1 MSGPGWQ
8 VLIEAAKAYEGLF
21 VPALFAQWAPK
32 VADGARVQPGQRVL
46 DVACGTGILAR
57 TAAGRLEPTGQVVGI
72 DPNPGMIAL
81 ARQLAPAVEW
91 REGRAEEL
99 PFADQSF
106 DAVVSQFGLMFFTDR
121 RQALREMHRVL
132 KPGGHMVVAV
142 WDSLD
147 NNPAYSAAVGLLER
161 TAGRPAADALRAPF
175 VLGDRKDLAQLFADA
190 GVASADITTHNG
202 SAQFPS
208 IRVMMEADLRGW
220 LPVMGVILT
229 EDQISSIVKDA
240 EQTLR
245 PWAAADGGVTFPL
258 SAHLVTARKR

>member
-1 MSGPGWQ
+1 
-8 VLIEAAKAYEGLF
+8 
-21 VPALFAQWAPK
+21 
-32 VADGARVQPGQRVL
+32 
-46 DVACGTGILAR
+46 
-57 TAAGRLEPTGQVVGI
+57 
-72 DPNPGMIAL
+72 
-81 ARQLAPAVEW
+81 
-91 REGRAEEL
+91 
-99 PFADQSF
+99 
-106 DAVVSQFGLMFFTDR
+106 
-121 RQALREMHRVL
+121 
-132 KPGGHMVVAV
+132 MVVAV

-190 GVASADITTHNG
+190 GVASADIATHNG